1 MPFHFGGKVIDIDEG
16 VAVPLFMIGID
27 FLGETVVVQQQ
38 FFVGHASYGFLLF
51 AIDILKIF
59 SIFGIAVTHCK
70 YDTFVPQAVQIIG
83 LLKPFKA
90 YSIAS
95 EVCLMAH
102 VHGAES
108 VTSQVD
114 KKPEGIDIV
123 WFTAQQVDDAVHC
136 PEEIAAL
143 GGIMR
148 QSGQNYRVRKP

>member
-1 MPFHFGGKVIDIDEG
+1 MPFHGMGKVIDIDEG
-16 VAVPLFMIGID
+16 VAVPSFMIGID

-38 FFVGHASYGFLLF
+38 FLVGHAAYGFLLF

-59 SIFGIAVTHCK
+59 RIFGIAVTYCN
-70 YDTFVPQAVQIIG
+70 YNTFVPQAVQIIG

-95 EVCLMAH
+95 EVCLMPH
-102 VHGAES
+102 VHGTES
-108 VTSQVD
+108 VTCQMD
-114 KKPEGIDIV
+114 EETEGIDIV
-123 WFTAQQVDDAVHC
+123 WFTAQQVDNAVHC

-143 GGIMR
+143 SGIMR